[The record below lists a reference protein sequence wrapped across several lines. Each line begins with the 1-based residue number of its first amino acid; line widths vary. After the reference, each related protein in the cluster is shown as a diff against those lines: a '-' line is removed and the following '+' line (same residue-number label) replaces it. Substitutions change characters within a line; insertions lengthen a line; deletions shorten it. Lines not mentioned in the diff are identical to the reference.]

1 MICAAGGVWRRTD
14 ATAATSSSQRRC
26 VYAQM
31 TTEID
36 GPGDVGGWPVANLSA
51 LPLGPAW
58 SWQRPASQRPVV
70 GAAAEDVGDQRPPVV
85 QRLLVDRVDDRPWP
99 SRHPLADEGAQH
111 QLPVVEGAEVGPATT
126 AAQLDARHLGDAEV
140 RLHGVHHELGLDLEA
155 VRGER
160 EGGQALPTERAEPVA
175 EVAEAD
181 EEQRVRQTR
190 QGLVPD
196 AAEECEVQGSP
207 VGQEPGP
214 LDEVVAVEERR
225 DELVDLGGVHAA
237 VGVDP
242 HDDVP
247 ARGREAGPQGSALAP
262 AVLGDHDDVTA
273 DGAGDGDGAV
283 HGVPG
288 DEDDLV
294 DERGEPLED
303 PGDVRLLVE
312 GG

>member
-85 QRLLVDRVDDRPWP
+85 QRL
-99 SRHPLADEGAQH
+99 
-111 QLPVVEGAEVGPATT
+111 
-126 AAQLDARHLGDAEV
+126 
-140 RLHGVHHELGLDLEA
+140 
-155 VRGER
+155 
-160 EGGQALPTERAEPVA
+160 
-175 EVAEAD
+175 
-181 EEQRVRQTR
+181 RQTR

-237 VGVDP
+237 VGVDH

-247 ARGREAGPQGSALAP
+247 ARGREAGP
-262 AVLGDHDDVTA
+262 
-273 DGAGDGDGAV
+273 
-283 HGVPG
+283 
-288 DEDDLV
+288 
-294 DERGEPLED
+294 
-303 PGDVRLLVE
+303 
-312 GG
+312 